1 MINLLINHASWKT
14 VLMYNANSRRG
25 FTKKKKKKTEETAK
39 KTSKYTMGRGA
50 AFDGPFIK
58 IHLTMLFDRQYM
70 RVLMGLTVSR
80 KICSRIVSII
90 VWMCSSTSAPGFD
103 EKAGD
108 SSNSERL
115 HFTKA
120 STFRTTTVTYEQ
132 QISIKKVKWYQR
144 DNYVFMFF
152 HEPFCNQ
159 AFSCLFVSGS
169 CLLMFILNFFFCPTF
184 SCV

>member
-1 MINLLINHASWKT
+1 
-14 VLMYNANSRRG
+14 
-25 FTKKKKKKTEETAK
+25 
-39 KTSKYTMGRGA
+39 
-50 AFDGPFIK
+50 
-58 IHLTMLFDRQYM
+58 MLFDRQYM

-80 KICSRIVSII
+80 KICSWIVSII

-169 CLLMFILNFFFCPTF
+169 CLLMFILNFFLLPNFFFFVFNSGFVFRLLLVYSVVLVLSLTLAF
-184 SCV
+184 KVHFTVT

>member
-1 MINLLINHASWKT
+1 
-14 VLMYNANSRRG
+14 
-25 FTKKKKKKTEETAK
+25 
-39 KTSKYTMGRGA
+39 MGRGA

-70 RVLMGLTVSR
+70 RVLMVLTVSR

-108 SSNSERL
+108 SSNNERL

-159 AFSCLFVSGS
+159 VFSGLFVSGS
-169 CLLMFILNFFFCPTF
+169 CLPNFFLCLIQVLFFACFWFTAWF
-184 SCV
+184 LVLSLTLAFKVHFTVT

>member
-1 MINLLINHASWKT
+1 
-14 VLMYNANSRRG
+14 
-25 FTKKKKKKTEETAK
+25 
-39 KTSKYTMGRGA
+39 
-50 AFDGPFIK
+50 
-58 IHLTMLFDRQYM
+58 MLFDRQYM
-70 RVLMGLTVSR
+70 RVLMVLTVSR
-80 KICSRIVSII
+80 KICSWIVSII
-90 VWMCSSTSAPGFD
+90 VWMCSSTSSPGFD

-159 AFSCLFVSGS
+159 AFSCLFCFRFLFTYVHLEFFLLPNFLL
-169 CLLMFILNFFFCPTF
+169 CLIQVLFFACFWFTAWF
-184 SCV
+184 LVLSLTLAFKVHFTVT